1 MIRKIV
7 LSNFMAHAHTEIHLA
22 EGLTVLVGP
31 NNIGKSTIAVAL
43 KILARNTNSN
53 FVLQHDQKECSI
65 SVETSEGH
73 SIQWMK
79 RKSPSYVINGQTKD
93 RLGRGGTPPELDE
106 TLRLAPVEF
115 EDKDFEPHFGD
126 QKSPIFLLNR
136 SPSQIAQ
143 FFSTTSDAERLVAM
157 QRLHQR
163 KRSEAQTQA
172 KLLAEQ
178 NESIQ
183 KSIDVLVDVPFLEQ
197 QLGGLERD
205 GESLNQFERE
215 IAQLEAHVQ
224 RFAGLMIEQRLEA
237 HRISCLQDLE
247 VVPALHPTEYLAS
260 IVASW
265 HASSIN
271 QACFSETQNVLI
283 DIGPVP
289 TVEEI
294 APLAKATSQI
304 EHFDRDVAFWS
315 DCFQLQSELGL
326 PPCLDSRMEELAER
340 INVMVETARDF
351 EKYNLLVTLLGPLS
365 PAAPAITIEPLAD
378 TIKRC
383 SEMQMH
389 LSDTSSTLEQVRRTI
404 EQLDSEASAWL
415 ETDPVCSTCGAKITS
430 DSIRFS
436 SHEHEEAR

>member
-7 LSNFMAHAHTEIHLA
+7 LSNFMAHARTELHLA

-43 KILARNTNSN
+43 KILARNSNSN

-65 SVETSEGH
+65 SVETNEGH
-73 SIQWMK
+73 SIQWIK

-115 EDKDFEPHFGD
+115 EDKDFDPHFGD
-126 QKSPIFLLNR
+126 QKSPIFLLDR

-163 KRSEAQTQA
+163 KRSEAQAQA
-172 KLLAEQ
+172 KLLTEQ

-197 QLGGLERD
+197 QMGSLERD
-205 GESLNQFERE
+205 GESLIQFEQE

-224 RFAGLMIEQRLEA
+224 RFAGLMIDQRREA
-237 HRISCLQDLE
+237 HRMSCLQDLE
-247 VVPALHPTEYLAS
+247 VIPTLHPTEYLAS
-260 IVASW
+260 TVASW
-265 HASSIN
+265 HLSSTN
-271 QACFSETQNVLI
+271 QSCFAETRNILI
-283 DIGPVP
+283 EVEPVP
-289 TVEEI
+289 TVENV
-294 APLAKATSQI
+294 APLAQSTTQI
-304 EHFDRDVAFWS
+304 ERFHREVAFWS
-315 DCFQLQSELGL
+315 ECFHLQSELGS
-326 PPCLDSRMEELAER
+326 PPCLDARTDELQKR
-340 INVMVETARDF
+340 ITVLDETTRDF
-351 EKYNLLVTLLGPLS
+351 EKTNLLVTVLEPLT
-365 PAAPAITIEPLAD
+365 PAAPATTIEPLED

-383 SEMQMH
+383 SEMQRH
-389 LSDTSSTLEQVRRTI
+389 LSDNSSTLEQVRRTI
-404 EQLDSEASAWL
+404 EQLDAEASAWL

-430 DSIRFS
+430 DSILFS
-436 SHEHEEAR
+436 SHEHEETR

>member
-1 MIRKIV
+1 MICKIV
-7 LSNFMAHAHTEIHLA
+7 LSNFMAHAHTELHLA

-73 SIQWMK
+73 SIEWIK

-106 TLRLAPVEF
+106 TLRLAPIEF

-163 KRSEAQTQA
+163 KRSEAQAQA

-183 KSIDVLVDVPFLEQ
+183 KSIDVLVDVPILEQ

-205 GESLNQFERE
+205 GESLYQFEQE

-224 RFAGLMIEQRLEA
+224 RIAGLMMDQRMEA
-237 HRISCLQDLE
+237 HRIACLQDLA
-247 VVPALHPTEYLAS
+247 VVPTQHPTEYLAS
-260 IVASW
+260 IVASG

-271 QACFSETQNVLI
+271 QACFSETQNVLV

-289 TVEEI
+289 TVEDI
-294 APLAKATSQI
+294 APLAKATLQI
-304 EHFDRDVAFWS
+304 EHLDRDVAFWS
-315 DCFQLQSELGL
+315 DCFQLQSELGT
-326 PPCLDSRMEELAER
+326 PPCPDSRMAELEER

-351 EKYNLLVTLLGPLS
+351 EKYNLLVRLLGPLS
-365 PAAPAITIEPLAD
+365 PAEPATTIEPLAD
-378 TIKRC
+378 IIKRC

>member
-1 MIRKIV
+1 MIRRIV
-7 LSNFMAHAHTEIHLA
+7 LSNFMAHAHTELDLA

-65 SVETSEGH
+65 FVETSEGH
-73 SIQWMK
+73 SIEWIK

-183 KSIDVLVDVPFLEQ
+183 KSIDVLVDVPSLEKK
-197 QLGGLERD
+197 LGGLERD
-205 GESLNQFERE
+205 GESLNQFEQE
-215 IAQLEAHVQ
+215 IAQLEAHIQ
-224 RFAGLMIEQRLEA
+224 RFAGLMMDQRLEA
-237 HRISCLQDLE
+237 HRMSCLQDLE
-247 VVPALHPTEYLAS
+247 VVPTLHPTEYLS
-260 IVASW
+260 SVVASW

-271 QACFSETQNVLI
+271 QACFSEAQNVLI

-289 TVEEI
+289 TVEDI
-294 APLAKATSQI
+294 GPLAKATYQI
-304 EHFDRDVAFWS
+304 EHLDRDVAFWS
-315 DCFQLQSELGL
+315 ECFQLQSELGS
-326 PPCLDSRMEELAER
+326 PPCLDSRMEELEER
-340 INVMVETARDF
+340 INLMVETAREL

-365 PAAPAITIEPLAD
+365 PAAPATTIEPLAD